1 MNARF
6 HCTDPIEL
14 ASAEIQQH
22 WQTAQ
27 AALADGLLE
36 ESLEC
41 IEAAL
46 AKCETSGSDDDLRA
60 RLCCGRAAIR
70 LELGL
75 DLDADELRDVLM
87 QSAEPVN
94 QHLAAYQLARM
105 LDLTNRP
112 RKGLFYAQLAKDQGS
127 VVGVSTWLAYA
138 HNLTGNLLMRLSRFE
153 EARIEYQRAVEL
165 HAHEDLVWLSHL
177 SSNLGYCEVVLGD
190 TKRGLELLYGA
201 LRRVRRH
208 AAARYELCPEL
219 DLAFAL
225 LTVDRADLAL
235 KHARRGLVLAEDF
248 EEGQHI
254 DNALFL
260 VAEAAKRMGR
270 ILEARRS
277 LERLAE
283 RRGQPEAADMLM
295 MLDTLPLVNL
305 KA

>member
-14 ASAEIQQH
+14 ASVEVQQQ

-36 ESLEC
+36 ESLDH
-41 IEAAL
+41 IDAAL
-46 AKCETSGSDDDLRA
+46 DRCGADADLRA

-70 LELGL
+70 IELGL
-75 DLDADELRDVLM
+75 DVDADELRDVLM
-87 QSAEPVN
+87 KSAEPVN

-112 RKGLFYAQLAKDQGS
+112 RKGLFYAQLAKDQGG
-127 VVGVSTWLAYA
+127 VVGVPTWLAYA

-153 EARIEYQRAVEL
+153 EAREEYRRAVAL
-165 HAHEDLVWLSHL
+165 HAHTDLVWMAHL
-177 SSNLGYCEVVLGD
+177 SSNLGYCEVVLGEIEH
-190 TKRGLELLYGA
+190 GLELLYGA

-225 LTVDRADLAL
+225 LCADREDLAL

-248 EEGQHI
+248 EEEQHI

-260 VAEAAKRMGR
+260 VAESAKRMGR
-270 ILEARRS
+270 MLEARRS
-277 LERLAE
+277 VERLAE
-283 RRGQPEAADMLM
+283 RRGQPEAAETLM

>member
-6 HCTDPIEL
+6 RCTDPIEL
-14 ASAEIQQH
+14 ASPDVQRQ
-22 WQTAQ
+22 WQIAQ

-36 ESLEC
+36 ESLEH
-41 IEAAL
+41 IDAAL
-46 AKCETSGSDDDLRA
+46 DRCGEDADLRA

-70 LELGL
+70 IELGL
-75 DLDADELRDVLM
+75 EVDADELRDLLM
-87 QSAEPVN
+87 KSAEPVN

-112 RKGLFYAQLAKDQGS
+112 RKGLFYAQLAKDQGG
-127 VVGVSTWLAYA
+127 VVGVPTWLAYA

-153 EARIEYQRAVEL
+153 EARFEYRRAVEL
-165 HAHEDLVWLSHL
+165 HAHADLVWMSHL
-177 SSNLGYCEVVLGD
+177 SSNLGYCEVVLGE
-190 TKRGLELLYGA
+190 TRRGLELLYGA

-225 LTVDRADLAL
+225 LCVDREDLAL

-248 EEGQHI
+248 EEEQHI

-260 VAEAAKRMGR
+260 VAESAKRMGR
-270 ILEARRS
+270 VLEARRS
-277 LERLAE
+277 VERLAE